1 MVMWGAPTIVAEKAS
16 KFITV
21 LLVDDQPAFRQLAR
35 RLLERGERF
44 RVVGEAPSAEA
55 ALREAQA
62 LQPDLVLMDVF
73 MSGMSGIEAAKL
85 FRHTLPNITV
95 VLVSAYDNLSELAS
109 EAGAAFM
116 SKREFSAAALLSS
129 LNGPASQDRPAA
141 G

>member
-1 MVMWGAPTIVAEKAS
+1 MVMLGAPTIVAEKDVKS
-16 KFITV
+16 ITV

-35 RLLERGERF
+35 RLLERGEKF

-73 MSGMSGIEAAKL
+73 MSGMNGIEAAKL
-85 FRHTLPNITV
+85 FRHKLPDVKV

-129 LNGPASQDRPAA
+129 LNGPASQDQPAA